1 MRQPID
7 QVEVFLPVG
16 EIRDTYYGG
25 FARTHGLGMEG
36 AANYEKIKV
45 PYPGGH
51 LPGFRLQADGKIC
64 TFVLRKP
71 FGYALP
77 LISFAFACSIPGTGP
92 GKPTVS

>member
-64 TFVLRKP
+64 TVCLAKAFRLRAASY
-71 FGYALP
+71 FLR
-77 LISFAFACSIPGTGP
+77 LCLLDTGHGA
-92 GKPTVS
+92 GKTNC